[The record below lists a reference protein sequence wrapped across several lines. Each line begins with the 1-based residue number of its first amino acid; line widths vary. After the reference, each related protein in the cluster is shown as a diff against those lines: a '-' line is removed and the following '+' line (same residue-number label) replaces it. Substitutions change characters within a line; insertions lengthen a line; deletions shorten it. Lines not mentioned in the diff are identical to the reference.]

1 MDGVSKVSIIITLII
16 AAEILF
22 WVFIVLGLVTRYI
35 FHKEKLSMS
44 LLSCTILVDLFLIIA
59 TTFNLYQGGTAE
71 IAHGIAAVYISI
83 SIVFGKDFITW
94 ADEKFKVLY
103 LKQTPPQKIYGN
115 QYAKQYLKSF
125 FKHIIAFLIA
135 YGLIYLMQVVANNS
149 SSLNN
154 LMGVINIWKIVLI
167 IDFIITISYFIWPKK
182 AKLDT

>member
-1 MDGVSKVSIIITLII
+1 MSIIITLII

-35 FHKEKLSMS
+35 FHKEKLSVL

-59 TTFNLYQGGTAE
+59 ATFNLHQGGTAE
-71 IAHGIAAVYISI
+71 ITHGIAAVYIAI
-83 SIVFGKDFITW
+83 SIVFGKDFINW

-103 LKQTPPQKIYGN
+103 LKETPRPKIYGN

-135 YGLIYLMQVVANNS
+135 YGLIYLMLVVANNP

-154 LMGVINIWKIVLI
+154 LMGVIRIWKFILF

-182 AKLDT
+182 EKIDT

>member
-1 MDGVSKVSIIITLII
+1 MDGVSKMSIIITLII

-35 FHKEKLSMS
+35 FHKEKLSVL

-59 TTFNLYQGGTAE
+59 ATFNLHQGGTAE
-71 IAHGIAAVYISI
+71 ITHGIAAVYIAI
-83 SIVFGKDFITW
+83 SIVFGKDFINW

-103 LKQTPPQKIYGN
+103 LKETPRPKIYGN

-135 YGLIYLMQVVANNS
+135 YGLIYLMLVVANNP

-154 LMGVINIWKIVLI
+154 LMGVIRIWKFILF

-182 AKLDT
+182 EKIDT